1 MRNIVDLTGRT
12 IVVTGAAQGIGRA
25 CCNLIVEL
33 GGNVVA
39 VDLQADALQSLAE
52 EAGAD
57 HVLPL
62 AGSVAD
68 EEFAESAVG
77 AAVERFGAV
86 HGLVNGAGIVRAAMI
101 EKMTLDQWRQVID
114 IHLTGSFIWIQKVGR
129 HMIARHRDG
138 DDTGGSI
145 INISSVAGKRGS
157 IGQINYAAAKGGML
171 AMTMSVVREW
181 SQYLIRCNTVYFGP
195 VITPMTETVR
205 QPKFNDK
212 LMAQVPMN
220 RWAEPEEVVKTL
232 AFLLSDAS
240 SFTTGQ
246 HYGVDGGQ
254 HLSS

>member
-1 MRNIVDLTGRT
+1 MHNLIDLTGRT
-12 IVVTGAAQGIGRA
+12 IIVTGAAQGIGRA
-25 CCNLIVEL
+25 CCKLIAEQ

-39 VDLQADALQSLAE
+39 VDLQKEALDSLAGE
-52 EAGAD
+52 IGTD
-57 HVLPL
+57 KVLAL
-62 AGSVAD
+62 AGSVSD
-68 EEFAESAVG
+68 EEFAADSVTRAVD
-77 AAVERFGAV
+77 RFGAV

-114 IHLTGSFIWIQKVGR
+114 VHLTGSFIWIQQVGR
-129 HMIARHRDG
+129 HMIKRFNEG

-145 INISSVAGKRGS
+145 INVSSVAGKRGS

-205 QPKFNDK
+205 QPKFNDR